1 MGLLLFLIYINGLP
15 KITDNDPNFVL
26 VADDTSIIVT
36 NSNQG
41 GLQTVLNKTLS
52 DIISRFKANFLSLIF
67 NIMYYLEFR
76 TKIIANL
83 KKIDSS
89 TELFNTMEILTFY
102 SPYILPLLLYVV
114 NNKDIFTKKEVHN
127 HDTRSANNFHPPI
140 TNLTI

>member
-1 MGLLLFLIYINGLP
+1 
-15 KITDNDPNFVL
+15 
-26 VADDTSIIVT
+26 
-36 NSNQG
+36 
-41 GLQTVLNKTLS
+41 
-52 DIISRFKANFLSLIF
+52 
-67 NIMYYLEFR
+67 MYYLKFR

-89 TELFNTMEILTFY
+89 AELFKAMEILTFY

-114 NNKDIFTKKEVHN
+114 NNKDIFTKNLEVHN